1 LVIADDGT
9 AGVVEIFISASPP
22 WTFAD
27 DEAPDGPFVHPV
39 RPVATLEQIPAVHA
53 IPAKSAGFTQEL
65 LYDRTR

>member
-1 LVIADDGT
+1 M
-9 AGVVEIFISASPP
+9 EIFISTSPP

-39 RPVATLEQIPAVHA
+39 RPVAALKPIPAKDP
-53 IPAKSAGFTQEL
+53 IPAKSAGFAQEL